1 MKKIFFILF
10 AFLAFAKVNAQ
21 VLDPAKWTTSI
32 EKKSETNYILT
43 FNAVIE
49 KDWHMYSQFTPDGGP
64 LALEVIFKDQ
74 KGNFN
79 LVGKA
84 KESKTTTAFNDVF
97 GVNEIFFHD
106 KAQIQQE
113 IELINPKVASIQAE
127 LNYQVC
133 KEVCINQEKKFTF
146 KIPVT
151 ESKVAVDTPPTNVKL
166 DGVKT
171 DTANTFTVVNTK
183 TE

>member
-1 MKKIFFILF
+1 MKKILFILF
-10 AFLAFAKVNAQ
+10 AFLALAKVNAQ
-21 VLDPAKWTTSI
+21 ILDPAKWTTAI

-49 KDWHMYSQFTPDGGP
+49 KDWHLYSQFTPDGGP

-113 IELINPKVASIQAE
+113 IELVNPKINLIQAE

-146 KIPVT
+146 KVPKAESSVPVASPAAT
-151 ESKVAVDTPPTNVKL
+151 VKL
-166 DGVKT
+166 DTAKI
-171 DTANTFTVVNTK
+171 DTASTFT
-183 TE
+183 

>member
-1 MKKIFFILF
+1 M
-10 AFLAFAKVNAQ
+10 AFAKGNAQ
-21 VLDPAKWTTSI
+21 ILDPAKWTTKI
-32 EKKSETNYILT
+32 EKKSENTYLLT

-64 LALEVIFKDQ
+64 LPLEVIFKNQ

-84 KESKTTTAFNDVF
+84 KESKTRTAFNDIF
-97 GVNEIFFHD
+97 GVNETYFRE

-113 IELINPKVASIQAE
+113 ITITNPKITKIEVD

-133 KEVCINQEKKFTF
+133 KEACINLEKNFTF
-146 KIPVT
+146 AIPA
-151 ESKVAVDTPPTNVKL
+151 AVKNS
-166 DGVKT
+166 G
-171 DTANTFTVVNTK
+171 
-183 TE
+183 